1 MMTRA
6 RSGFALPEAILAS
19 AVFAL
24 TALSL
29 FRGISLATRVA
40 RDEVEELR
48 ADAAA
53 FDLAWAHYQ
62 GDFGAL
68 LAACADPRKA
78 LPVDRTIV
86 EGLPNAAATVSVTKA
101 KGPQLGMSEFLVITA
116 VVEWGD
122 PAHRRQRQVRVVK
135 SNLERDRS

>member
-1 MMTRA
+1 MRFRPA
-6 RSGFALPEAILAS
+6 GGDSRER
-19 AVFAL
+19 AL

-29 FRGISLATRVA
+29 FRGISLATRIA

-53 FDLAWAHYQ
+53 FDLAWTNYQ
-62 GDFGAL
+62 SDYGAL
-68 LAACADPRKA
+68 LAACEDPRKA
-78 LPVDRTIV
+78 PPIDRTIV
-86 EGLPNAAATVSVTKA
+86 EGLPNAAATVNVTKA
-101 KGPQLGMSEFLVITA
+101 KGPQLGTSEFLVITA

-122 PAHRRQRQVRVVK
+122 PEHRRQRQVRVVK